1 MKKSVFVLL
10 ALLLIP
16 AAQAMAQAPPPA
28 PAASAVTSPAPVSA
42 DKAEFLASLADN
54 QGLNDLTPAPTFTAG
69 CTSNSQCPKGKL
81 CCIPC
86 GADLDCGRTCLT
98 AVNGH
103 CPLFV

>member
-10 ALLLIP
+10 ALLLVL
-16 AAQAMAQAPPPA
+16 AALASGQSKAPSDLMPA
-28 PAASAVTSPAPVSA
+28 PSLKAA
-42 DKAEFLASLADN
+42 
-54 QGLNDLTPAPTFTAG
+54 
-69 CTSNSQCPKGKL
+69 CTSNSQCPKGQL

-86 GADLDCGRTCLT
+86 GADLDCGRTCLN